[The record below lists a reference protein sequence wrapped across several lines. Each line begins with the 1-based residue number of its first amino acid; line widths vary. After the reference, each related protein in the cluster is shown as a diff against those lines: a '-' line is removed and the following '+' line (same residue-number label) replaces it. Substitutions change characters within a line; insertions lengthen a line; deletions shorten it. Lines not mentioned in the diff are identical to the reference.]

1 MEIKNRTYIDRN
13 TFMSFQ
19 RFVMSP
25 IKKSKAANYIYH
37 GIMLSMCAFALLV
50 MTISFV
56 ITREIE
62 TVHIL
67 CVFWVALLL
76 LIVFARFFPSKKAY
90 EKSNLYLCDTT
101 YTFTD
106 EELIDSSSSPKSSS
120 TTAYK
125 LRSFNRAYETERSIY
140 VYVTFN
146 MVLIISKYGFESNE
160 DLNAVRDILK
170 ASLPPKKYIV
180 CK

>member
-1 MEIKNRTYIDRN
+1 
-13 TFMSFQ
+13 
-19 RFVMSP
+19 MSP
-25 IKKSKAANYIYH
+25 IKKSKAANYIYN
-37 GIMLSMCAFALLV
+37 GIMLLMCAFTFFGVAFLVMLTRKVEAFHILALLWV
-50 MTISFV
+50 FLYMYIF
-56 ITREIE
+56 
-62 TVHIL
+62 
-67 CVFWVALLL
+67 CV
-76 LIVFARFFPSKKAY
+76 RFFPSKKAY

-125 LRSFNRAYETERSIY
+125 LRSFNRAYETEGFIY

-146 MVLIISKYGFESNE
+146 MVLIISKYGFESEE

>member
-1 MEIKNRTYIDRN
+1 
-13 TFMSFQ
+13 MSFQ

-25 IKKSKAANYIYH
+25 IKKSKAANYIYN
-37 GIMLSMCAFALLV
+37 GIMLSMCAFILLT
-50 MTISFV
+50 MAFSIV
-56 ITREIE
+56 ITREVE
-62 TVHIL
+62 AFHIL
-67 CVFWVALLL
+67 ALLWVALVMLTA
-76 LIVFARFFPSKKAY
+76 FARFFPSKKAY

-101 YTFTD
+101 YTLTD
-106 EELIDSSSSPKSSS
+106 EELIDSSVSPKSSS
-120 TTAYK
+120 TSVYK
-125 LRSFNRAYETERSIY
+125 LRSFNRAYETEGFIY

-146 MVLIISKYGFESNE
+146 MVLIISKYGFESEE